1 MQQDPQVIRQSI
13 EQALQESLSLQGGK
27 MQTISP
33 FWHKSLHTSAPWRSS
48 LQKGLF
54 IRPVIAVIPLP

>member
-27 MQTISP
+27 MQTISLSGTSP
-33 FWHKSLHTSAPWRSS
+33 FTPQRRGGRHCRRGCLSGR
-48 LQKGLF
+48 
-54 IRPVIAVIPLP
+54 